1 MELEF
6 TENMFFED
14 ISRLSFIVG
23 RLKHAGF
30 RCSIDDFGSGYS
42 SLNMLK
48 DLSMDALKLDR
59 GFFRTAQDSE
69 RARIVVRNML
79 NMADELRMLT
89 VAEGVETEE
98 QVKFLETSGCDIV
111 QGYIFGRPMP
121 AEEFDE
127 LLASA
132 DLA

>member
-1 MELEF
+1 
-6 TENMFFED
+6 
-14 ISRLSFIVG
+14 
-23 RLKHAGF
+23 
-30 RCSIDDFGSGYS
+30 
-42 SLNMLK
+42 
-48 DLSMDALKLDR
+48 MDALKLDR

-127 LLASA
+127 LLANA